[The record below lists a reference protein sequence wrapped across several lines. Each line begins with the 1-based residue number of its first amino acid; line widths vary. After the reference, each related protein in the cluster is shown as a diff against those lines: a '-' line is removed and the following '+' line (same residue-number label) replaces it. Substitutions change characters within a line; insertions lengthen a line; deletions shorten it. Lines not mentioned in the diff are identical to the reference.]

1 MCFSILLSCK
11 HRIPVKVSEET
22 NCDEIARELIDKH
35 KHLSSKQASR
45 VEFLIRQLQ
54 QQQPPPSSPPLADTS
69 STQRLPSRGMSA
81 VSQLKGKRASSSG
94 RPSTS
99 SSKKSF
105 TAAAAPA
112 ASLDNL
118 HKYMKQLYENDD
130 EKRKSTSAI
139 AELGRDPQNLPH
151 LMVCSSAAELT
162 FSHFA
167 CASLRLLQILARCLQ
182 LHFVFAQENTT
193 LLRALARTLRDDFK
207 KNQVVVYNIILIFF
221 AVSNFSN
228 LHPFLVDNQ
237 VGDAVMKVIEYEEE
251 RSKEWE
257 KCVVA

>member
-22 NCDEIARELIDKH
+22 NCDELARELIDKH

-118 HKYMKQLYENDD
+118 DKYMKQLYENDD

-139 AELGRDPQNLPH
+139 AQLGRDLQNLPL
-151 LMVCSSAAELT
+151 LMVCSSAAVLT

-167 CASLRLLQILARCLQ
+167 CASLRL
-182 LHFVFAQENTT
+182 F
-193 LLRALARTLRDDFK
+193 
-207 KNQVVVYNIILIFF
+207 
-221 AVSNFSN
+221 
-228 LHPFLVDNQ
+228 
-237 VGDAVMKVIEYEEE
+237 
-251 RSKEWE
+251 
-257 KCVVA
+257 